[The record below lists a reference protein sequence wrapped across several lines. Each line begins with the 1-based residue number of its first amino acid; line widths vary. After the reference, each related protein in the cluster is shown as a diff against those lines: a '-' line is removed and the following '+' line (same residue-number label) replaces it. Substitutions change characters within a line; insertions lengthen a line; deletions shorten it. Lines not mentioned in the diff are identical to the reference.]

1 MTRLE
6 ELQEL
11 TREGYRTLQR
21 RFPGQFTLGG
31 CLLHGKQCA
40 HPASRTETRGL
51 DPGERDWADLDVGF
65 QSHNYLLEGL

>member
-11 TREGYRTLQR
+11 TGDGYGTLQR

-31 CLLHGKQCA
+31 CLFLGTQ
-40 HPASRTETRGL
+40 
-51 DPGERDWADLDVGF
+51 
-65 QSHNYLLEGL
+65 

>member
-11 TREGYRTLQR
+11 TQEGYRTLQR

-31 CLLHGKQCA
+31 CLFLGRQYAPCA
-40 HPASRTETRGL
+40 PQAVVFGVMPEYQPATGHERTG
-51 DPGERDWADLDVGF
+51 
-65 QSHNYLLEGL
+65 

>member
-21 RFPGQFTLGG
+21 RCPGQFTLGC
-31 CLLHGKQCA
+31 CLLLGEQYA
-40 HPASRTETRGL
+40 HSASQAVVFGLVPECKPTTGHERTG
-51 DPGERDWADLDVGF
+51 
-65 QSHNYLLEGL
+65 